1 MPRLSAA
8 TQNDNPSGDVLLSKT
23 RRKRAMHEL
32 QGLGVA
38 LVELDAARLATID
51 LPENLIDAIALART
65 LRKHEAR
72 RRQLQYIGR
81 LMRDVD
87 PAPIRAALAEWS
99 SSRSART
106 KRVAADSIDEHEPR

>member
-1 MPRLSAA
+1 M
-8 TQNDNPSGDVLLSKT
+8 SKT

-32 QGLGVA
+32 QDLGVA
-38 LVELDAARLATID
+38 LVELDPARLATLD

-72 RRQLQYIGR
+72 RRQFQYIGR

-87 PAPIRAALAEWS
+87 PAPIRAALDQWGGT
-99 SSRSART
+99 RSART
-106 KRVAADSIDEHEPR
+106 KRIAGDSIDQHESR

>member
-1 MPRLSAA
+1 MPRPPPAISHDSAS
-8 TQNDNPSGDVLLSKT
+8 TDVLLSKT

-32 QGLGVA
+32 QDLGIA
-38 LVELDAARLATID
+38 LVELDATRLATLG

-87 PAPIRAALAEWS
+87 PAPIRAALAEWD
-99 SSRSART
+99 SAGGARAR
-106 KRVAADSIDEHEPR
+106 RVAGHWIDERE

>member
-1 MPRLSAA
+1 MPRLPPAIP
-8 TQNDNPSGDVLLSKT
+8 NDNASADLLVSKT

-32 QGLGVA
+32 QDLGVA
-38 LVELDAARLATID
+38 LVELDVARLATLD
-51 LPENLIDAIALART
+51 LPENLVDAIALART

-99 SSRSART
+99 RAKGARAR
-106 KRVAADSIDEHEPR
+106 RVASDSIDEHESR